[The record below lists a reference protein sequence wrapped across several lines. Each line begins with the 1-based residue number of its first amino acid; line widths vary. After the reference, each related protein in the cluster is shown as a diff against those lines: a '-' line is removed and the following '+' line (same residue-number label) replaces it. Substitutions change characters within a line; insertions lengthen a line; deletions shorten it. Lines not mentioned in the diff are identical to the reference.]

1 MMSLRIKT
9 KVHKPSYFM
18 CVILF
23 WCTTEMLFSMRL
35 ESTIGIQTVG
45 TLNTIQSYIVLGLLL
60 IQIVCFQRYQKRDLV
75 RIAICVVVVMVAT
88 VCSGFNNQFMSLTLF
103 VIAAKNEKLEDV
115 IRIIYK
121 VSLVMIPIIILLG
134 LTGIIENYTLYR
146 DAMPRYSLG
155 FSHPNYLGRRIYVL
169 VACRFYLRFQKLKW
183 SDYLLAA
190 AAVVFCYIVPNSM
203 TATLLLALL
212 ILLTLAYKA
221 AQKVNAERTFLY
233 VLIFFAVASNVVSL
247 VLGSI
252 DLSRYPVLSLLDTSL
267 HGRFS
272 TGYVALKT
280 YGVNLFGHEVY
291 TYKQANDLGLSLN
304 KYIYYLDNSY
314 YNILYRYGL
323 VVYIGFSYF
332 YIYNMVLQTRKKNA
346 ILVIFLFIIAL
357 YAIEETELYNLA
369 TNIFLLSLSDAMYAS
384 EFYRVRGGR
393 RRRRTRHRRWD
404 ALSSSPMSL
413 SKDGP
418 PER

>member
-1 MMSLRIKT
+1 MSLRIRT
-9 KVHKPSYFM
+9 KVQKPNFFM

-35 ESTIGIQTVG
+35 ENTVG
-45 TLNTIQSYIVLGLLL
+45 AQMVRTLNSLQSYIVLGLLL
-60 IQIVCFQRYQKRDLV
+60 IQIVCFQRYHKRDLV
-75 RIAICVVVVMVAT
+75 RIAICLAVIAVAM
-88 VCSGFNNQFMSLTLF
+88 VCSGFSDFKLMSLTLF
-103 VIAAKNEKLEDV
+103 VVAAKRSKLEDV
-115 IRIIYK
+115 IRMVYK
-121 VSLVMIPIIILLG
+121 VSLIMIPIIILLG
-134 LTGIIENYTLYR
+134 LTGIIENYIFYR

-155 FSHPNYLGRRIYVL
+155 FNHPNYLGRRIYVL

-190 AAVVFCYIVPNSM
+190 AAAVFCYIVPNSM
-203 TATLLLALL
+203 TATLMLALL
-212 ILLTLAYKA
+212 ILLTLAFKV

-233 VLIFFAVASNVVSL
+233 VLIFLAGACNVVSL

-252 DLSRYPVLSLLDTSL
+252 DLSRYPVLSLIDTSL

-291 TYKQANDLGLSLN
+291 TYKVAKDLGLSLN

-323 VVYIGFSYF
+323 VIYIGFSYF
-332 YIYNMVLQTRKKNA
+332 YLYNMVLQTRKKNA

-357 YAIEETELYNLA
+357 YAIEETELYNLS
-369 TNIFLLSLSDAMYAS
+369 TNVFLLSLADVMYAS

-393 RRRRTRHRRWD
+393 LKRRTRNRRWD
-404 ALSSSPMSL
+404 ALSSNHMTQP
-413 SKDGP
+413 KEGY
-418 PER
+418 PE

>member
-1 MMSLRIKT
+1 MSLRIRT
-9 KVHKPSYFM
+9 KVHKPNFFM

-23 WCTTEMLFSMRL
+23 WCITEMLFAIRL
-35 ESTIGIQTVG
+35 EGTVG
-45 TLNTIQSYIVLGLLL
+45 VQMVNTLNSLQSYIVLGLLL
-60 IQIVCFQRYQKRDLV
+60 IQIICFQRYQKRDLV
-75 RIAICVVVVMVAT
+75 RIAICVVVVSAAT

-121 VSLVMIPIIILLG
+121 ASLFMIPIIILLS
-134 LTGIIENYTLYR
+134 LTGIIENYIVYR
-146 DAMPRYSLG
+146 GAIPRYSMG
-155 FSHPNYLGRRIYVL
+155 FNHPNYLGRRIYVL
-169 VACRFYLRFQKLKW
+169 IACRFYLRFQKLKW

-190 AAVVFCYIVPNSM
+190 VAVAFCYIVPNSM
-203 TATLLLALL
+203 TATLLLTLL
-212 ILLTLAYKA
+212 IILTLAYKV
-221 AQKVNAERTFLY
+221 AQKVNVERTFLY
-233 VLIFFAVASNVVSL
+233 VLIFFAVVCNVVSL
-247 VLGSI
+247 ILGSI

-291 TYKQANDLGLSLN
+291 TYKAAKDLGLSLN
-304 KYIYYLDNSY
+304 KYIYFLDNSY

-323 VVYIGFSYF
+323 VVYIGFSCFYF
-332 YIYNMVLQTRKKNA
+332 YNMVLQTRKKNA

-357 YAIEETELYNLA
+357 YAIEETELYNLS
-369 TNIFLLSLSDAMYAS
+369 TNVFLLSFADVMYAS

-393 RRRRTRHRRWD
+393 LKRRTRNRRWD
-404 ALSSSPMSL
+404 ALSSSHMTQP
-413 SKDGP
+413 KEGY
-418 PER
+418 PEG